1 MYPVMNSA
9 SKLNGLLFC
18 ALLVGMFIYS
28 LPVVFSFAKNQN
40 DAYSLFMDGKL
51 LRKFEQVYD
60 KRFFLRE
67 PSVQLWADARY
78 ELFHEGTSGVVL
90 GRDGWLFTNQEY
102 RVPNDLEHNLGLQL
116 KQIGEVQARLAAHNK
131 RLIVL
136 PLPMKLDIYAEHTL
150 RPVDPRAISL
160 YDHFVEQLQ
169 QQEVTVVPLRSR
181 FLAARDEVPLFLKSD
196 THWTP
201 QGAREAARELARQHP
216 ELIGTTAYASQALAE
231 KSIKGDLMNYI
242 QFDQRSDPPAYGA
255 GTIPLFETLKASQTV
270 SDSSLFGD
278 EPQHIALVGTSYT
291 KIDDWN
297 FSGFMKEALSTD
309 LFSVAVEARGPFEA
323 MNEFLKSDQL
333 TNASLD
339 TVIWEFPLR
348 TVLAHRASSSSLPT
362 LPVHF

>member
-18 ALLVGMFIYS
+18 ALLLGMFVYS
-28 LPVVFSFAKNQN
+28 LPVVFSFGKSQT

-67 PSVQLWADARY
+67 PSVALWADAQFQV
-78 ELFHEGTSGVVL
+78 FHEGTSGVVL

-102 RVPNDLEHNLGLQL
+102 RVPNDLEHNLSLQL
-116 KQIGEVQARLAAHNK
+116 AQISEVQARLAAHNK

-136 PLPMKLDIYAEHTL
+136 PLPMKLDIYAEYTL
-150 RPVDPRAISL
+150 RAADPRAIAL
-160 YDHFVEQLQ
+160 YDRFVAQLQ
-169 QQEVTVVPLRSR
+169 QQNVTVAPLRAR
-181 FLAARDEVPLFLKSD
+181 FLAARDQEPLFLKSD

-216 ELIGTTAYASQALAE
+216 ELIGSTAYASQVVAQ
-231 KSIKGDLMNYI
+231 KTIKGDLMNYV
-242 QFDQRSDPPAYGA
+242 QFDQRSEPPAYGA
-255 GTIPLFETLKASQTV
+255 GTISLFETLKASQAV
-270 SDSSLFGD
+270 SDASLFGD

-291 KIDDWN
+291 KIEDWN
-297 FSGFMKEALSTD
+297 FSGFLKEALSTD

-323 MNEFLKSDQL
+323 MTEFLKSDQL
-333 TNASLD
+333 SNDSLD

-348 TVLAHRASSSSLPT
+348 TVLAHRAGSPSLSA
-362 LPVHF
+362 LPIHF